1 MTHDAVE
8 PGEPQP
14 NRSTMP
20 PLPRMPQP
28 QQQAPSGQ
36 QAQRATSGAPQPH
49 QPAHPQQDAQ
59 RQYGVPA
66 RGQSYGQPGRPGP
79 GQPQQS
85 PSLSSQLGGTAATQ
99 LQHPQHPPHA
109 QGAAYARP
117 AHPGAVQSGQATT
130 SAAPVEPKRKRNRA
144 VPWLVLGLPIMLVV
158 GVVAG
163 YLLATNYNSFDNRA
177 VEDSV
182 AQVLRNDYGL
192 SDLRSVDCPN
202 WIKVE
207 QGQSFQCEFEYAGGT
222 QTVTVTQGSQS
233 GQLVVGAPE

>member
-14 NRSTMP
+14 NRGAMP
-20 PLPRMPQP
+20 PLPPMAQPGQASSAQAQQP
-28 QQQAPSGQ
+28 QQSPS
-36 QAQRATSGAPQPH
+36 AQ
-49 QPAHPQQDAQ
+49 PQQDAQ

-66 RGQSYGQPGRPGP
+66 RGQSYGQPGQPGPIQP
-79 GQPQQS
+79 GQPQQG

-99 LQHPQHPPHA
+99 PQHP
-109 QGAAYARP
+109 GAAAYPRP
-117 AHPGAVQSGQATT
+117 AHPTARQPGQAPA
-130 SAAPVEPKRKRNRA
+130 SAAPAEPKRKRNRA

-158 GVVAG
+158 GVIAG

>member
-1 MTHDAVE
+1 MTHDA
-8 PGEPQP
+8 PDAGNPHRGE
-14 NRSTMP
+14 MP
-20 PLPRMPQP
+20 PLPQIPP
-28 QQQAPSGQ
+28 QQQP
-36 QAQRATSGAPQPH
+36 
-49 QPAHPQQDAQ
+49 PQQP
-59 RQYGVPA
+59 RQYGVP
-66 RGQSYGQPGRPGP
+66 
-79 GQPQQS
+79 QQG
-85 PSLSSQLGGTAATQ
+85 PSLSSQLGGTAATRPQ
-99 LQHPQHPPHA
+99 YPEGGQPRASTPHQTAPQYGQPQYGPQPVQPAQQHAQHPA
-109 QGAAYARP
+109 
-117 AHPGAVQSGQATT
+117 
-130 SAAPVEPKRKRNRA
+130 PKRKRNRA
-144 VPWLVLGLPIMLVV
+144 VPWLVLALPVMLVI

-192 SDLRSVDCPN
+192 SDLQSVDCPN